1 MHVSEEGRRSSASM
15 GVAGLA
21 MASARPAE
29 ALAREYGPL
38 LLQMARRLCGG
49 RWADPEDLVQE
60 TFERALQDYDRLSQL
75 ESGPFRGWLCTTLNH
90 RFLDLCRR
98 KKTEATAEPELRA
111 AMPDTANSPEDRHLQ
126 LWTSFSPERFRA
138 AVQSLKPKYREAY
151 ELHAA
156 GLRYREIAERLNAPV
171 GSVGFWI
178 SEARKELRQ
187 LLEGDAGGG
196 S

>member
-1 MHVSEEGRRSSASM
+1 
-15 GVAGLA
+15 
-21 MASARPAE
+21 MASARPGE

-38 LLQMARRLCGG
+38 LLQMARKLCGSG

-60 TFERALQDYDRLSQL
+60 TFERALRDYDRLSRE
-75 ESGPFRGWLCTTLNH
+75 ESGPLRGWLCTTLSH

-98 KKTEATAEPELRA
+98 RKTEQTAAPELRA
-111 AMPDTANSPEDRHLQ
+111 AMPETASSPEDRHLH
-126 LWTSFSPERFRA
+126 LWTSFTPERFRA
-138 AVQSLKPKYREAY
+138 AVQALGPRHREAY

-156 GLRYREIAERLNAPV
+156 GLRYREIAERMGAPV

-178 SEARKELRQ
+178 SEARKELRR
-187 LLEGDAGGG
+187 LLEGGAGGD